1 MGRNKFSWIVYVIIS
16 LALVGL
22 VYQLL
27 TNTVGLFKNLFIM
40 VAVGSIVFAAIY
52 FIFLKKRAPSDDM
65 KKYKQAVKQSK
76 LKYNQNTETSTFKN
90 RNRQT
95 TLRRR
100 LSRRRAP
107 HLRVIQ
113 GTKPKEKDRTTF

>member
-1 MGRNKFSWIVYVIIS
+1 MGRSKFSWIVYGIIS
-16 LALVGL
+16 LALIGI

-27 TNTVGLFKNLFIM
+27 TNTVGLFKSLFIM
-40 VAVGSIVFAAIY
+40 IAVGSIIFTAIY
-52 FIFLKKRAPSDDM
+52 FIFLKKRAPSNDM

-76 LKYNQNTETSTFKN
+76 LKYKQNNEASSFKN

-95 TLRRR
+95 TLKRR
-100 LSRRRAP
+100 LARRRAP

-113 GTKPKEKDRTTF
+113 GSKPKQKDRTTF